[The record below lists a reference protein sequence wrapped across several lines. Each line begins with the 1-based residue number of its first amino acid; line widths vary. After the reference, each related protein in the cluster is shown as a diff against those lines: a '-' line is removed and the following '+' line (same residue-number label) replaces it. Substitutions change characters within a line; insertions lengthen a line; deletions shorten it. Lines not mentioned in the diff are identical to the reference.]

1 MGSRRNSCAPLI
13 HMQTGFIDSSNSV
26 NYSYWFAGLS
36 PRLSHVIETMAGTQ
50 RRGDTPKF
58 VPPQFE
64 NRQRFKSDSVS
75 LDSGLRAAFS
85 HENRGPNKEQV
96 EIILA
101 QKEYHEQW
109 QQERERKLAEEQARR
124 RALLERERLERDR
137 RLKAERE
144 AINQQRHELE
154 RQKRLR
160 EQEERQRRLE
170 IEKQREAREA
180 QERSSREARR
190 AAEAQRANE
199 ERQRS
204 LDEQKRRVRQEIEAK
219 RAEEE
224 RRARAEI
231 QAREAKVQK
240 ENARR
245 EMEIQA
251 SETKRAERK
260 AAEERQR
267 AAREMEGRRS
277 QALPEQE
284 QRQTYPRDHKGIPVV
299 IGDAHAE
306 LARQRAEQERQPQR
320 SSPSPAMQGSA
331 SRPDLL
337 GSQLGSPRVQTISR
351 ATADLLVGSLVQPP
365 SPTSPPRV
373 INPTTPEPWIS
384 LTSITSVSEG
394 SPRHQNTWYAPTVTA
409 SAIMVPTP
417 RHNVEERLFTDR
429 PSFTTKPKD
438 NSPPR
443 VPSLNLPVTASTVAP
458 SLTPPAGIGISF
470 VPDQDGNLLIAHLVP
485 GGPAQATGNLF
496 VGDRLLSV
504 SGQPGAGKTV
514 PEVIRMVL
522 GPKDSE
528 VSTV

>member
-1 MGSRRNSCAPLI
+1 
-13 HMQTGFIDSSNSV
+13 
-26 NYSYWFAGLS
+26 
-36 PRLSHVIETMAGTQ
+36 MAGTQ

-58 VPPQFE
+58 VPPKFE

-85 HENRGPNKEQV
+85 HENRGPNQEQV

-124 RALLERERLERDR
+124 RTLLERERLERDR
-137 RLKAERE
+137 RLKADRE
-144 AINQQRHELE
+144 AINQQRHEIE
-154 RQKRLR
+154 RQQRLR
-160 EQEERQRRLE
+160 EQEERQHRLE
-170 IEKQREAREA
+170 MEKQREAREA
-180 QERSSREARR
+180 QQRSSREAQERSLR
-190 AAEAQRANE
+190 EARKAAEAQR
-199 ERQRS
+199 
-204 LDEQKRRVRQEIEAK
+204 EIEAK

-245 EMEIQA
+245 EMEIQTREA
-251 SETKRAERK
+251 KRAARE

-267 AAREMEGRRS
+267 AAREMEVRRS
-277 QALPEQE
+277 QALEQE

-299 IGDAHAE
+299 IGGAHAE
-306 LARQRAEQERQPQR
+306 LARQRAEQDRQRQR

-337 GSQLGSPRVQTISR
+337 GSQLGSPPVQPISR

-365 SPTSPPRV
+365 SPTSTPPV
-373 INPTTPEPWIS
+373 IKPTTPEPSIS
-384 LTSITSVSEG
+384 LTSMTSSVSEG

-443 VPSLNLPVTASTVAP
+443 VPSLNMPVTASTVAP

-504 SGQPGAGKTV
+504 SGQPVAGKTV

-528 VSTV
+528 VRLRV

>member
-1 MGSRRNSCAPLI
+1 
-13 HMQTGFIDSSNSV
+13 
-26 NYSYWFAGLS
+26 
-36 PRLSHVIETMAGTQ
+36 VIETMAGTQ

-58 VPPQFE
+58 VPPKFE

-144 AINQQRHELE
+144 AINQQRYEIE
-154 RQKRLR
+154 RQKRIR
-160 EQEERQRRLE
+160 EQEERQRRLV
-170 IEKQREAREA
+170 IEQQREAREA
-180 QERSSREARR
+180 QERSSREAQERSSR
-190 AAEAQRANE
+190 EARKAAEVQRANE
-199 ERQRS
+199 EHQRS

-245 EMEIQA
+245 EMEVQA
-251 SETKRAERK
+251 REAKRAAREE
-260 AAEERQR
+260 AEERQR
-267 AAREMEGRRS
+267 AAREMEVRRS
-277 QALPEQE
+277 QALEQE

-299 IGDAHAE
+299 IGGAHAE
-306 LARQRAEQERQPQR
+306 LARQRAEQERQRQR

-337 GSQLGSPRVQTISR
+337 GSQLGSPPVQTISR

-365 SPTSPPRV
+365 SPTSTPRD
-373 INPTTPEPWIS
+373 IKPTTPEPSIS
-384 LTSITSVSEG
+384 LTSMTSVAEG

-504 SGQPGAGKTV
+504 SGQPVAGKTV

-528 VSTV
+528 VSLRV